1 MLRRLL
7 ATSNDSIPLIA
18 RVVLGLV
25 ILPHALQKTLGLF
38 GGYGLEGTLGFM
50 TSQGIPL
57 FFAVL
62 AIVAETAG
70 GLGLVLGLFGRI
82 ASFGVAS
89 VLIVAALLVHRNHF
103 FMNWSGTQG
112 GEGYEYH
119 LLALTLAAI
128 VLVRGSGR
136 WSLDRLLLKA
146 STAPRSLG
154 APLASAYSNR

>member
-1 MLRRLL
+1 MFRRLL
-7 ATSNDSIPLIA
+7 NTSNDVIPFIA

-38 GGYGLEGTLGFM
+38 GGYGLDGTLGFM
-50 TSQGIPL
+50 TSQGIPM

-62 AIVAETAG
+62 AIVAEATGA
-70 GLGLVLGLFGRI
+70 LGLVLGLFGRV

-89 VLIVAALLVHRNHF
+89 VMIVAALVVHRSHF
-103 FMNWSGTQG
+103 FMNWTGTQG

-128 VLVRGSGR
+128 VIVRGSGR
-136 WSLDRLLLKA
+136 WSLDRLLLKG
-146 STAPRSLG
+146 STQQNPFG
-154 APLASAYSNR
+154 AALASS